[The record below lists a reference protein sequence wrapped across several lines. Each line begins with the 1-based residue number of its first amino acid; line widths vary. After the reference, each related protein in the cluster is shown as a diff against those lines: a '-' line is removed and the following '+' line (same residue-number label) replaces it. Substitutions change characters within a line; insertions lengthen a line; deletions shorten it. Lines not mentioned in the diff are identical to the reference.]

1 MASNMPPKHVE
12 HINWILKTLQKS
24 TYIWMAARTAVYDNI
39 WSTSYYSTLK
49 CIPDNR
55 IIYFCRELEK
65 VVWTL
70 TSGINL
76 SHLAPPAVSITIRG
90 AIAALVAYDDCDQ
103 YIDMKYEKLELC
115 AKLCE
120 KPQAILLLPMVYVK
134 EEFHDKVVALT

>member
-24 TYIWMAARTAVYDNI
+24 TYIWMAARIAVYDNI

-55 IIYFCRELEK
+55 IIYFRELE
-65 VVWTL
+65 
-70 TSGINL
+70 
-76 SHLAPPAVSITIRG
+76 
-90 AIAALVAYDDCDQ
+90 
-103 YIDMKYEKLELC
+103 
-115 AKLCE
+115 
-120 KPQAILLLPMVYVK
+120 K